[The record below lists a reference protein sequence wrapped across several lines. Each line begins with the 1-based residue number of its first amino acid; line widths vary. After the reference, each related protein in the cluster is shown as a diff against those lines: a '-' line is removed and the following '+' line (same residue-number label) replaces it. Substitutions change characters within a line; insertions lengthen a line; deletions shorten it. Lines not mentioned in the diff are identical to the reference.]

1 MFLNDNIIK
10 LVINNRNKLWKSIK
24 VQKLDNISHE
34 KYKDTATLKLM
45 KHSKGSQFREK
56 FTFANV
62 YIKKERYQIH
72 KPNSLLNNLL
82 KE

>member
-34 KYKDTATLKLM
+34 KYKATLKLVE
-45 KHSKGSQFREK
+45 HSKGGQFREE
-56 FTFANV
+56 FAFVNI